1 LPGSTK
7 DQLIIGTDSGK
18 VVLLQYNPE
27 KNQFEKIHQESF
39 GKTGCRRIGTQLIIT
54 INKKVPGQYLAID
67 PKGRAFM
74 ISAVEKNKFVY
85 ILTRENERISIS
97 SPLEAPKSHTIVFD
111 IVGLDAG
118 YDNALFAAI
127 EVDYGDW

>member
-1 LPGSTK
+1 MSKDRST
-7 DQLIIGTDSGK
+7 ISFI
-18 VVLLQYNPE
+18 
-27 KNQFEKIHQESF
+27 KI
-39 GKTGCRRIGTQLIIT
+39 CL
-54 INKKVPGQYLAID
+54 VPGQYLAID

-127 EVDYGDW
+127 EVDYGDWQDKDSCQVTGQCIKFLTVYEMDFGLNTVKRKSSDVVPETAH

>member
-1 LPGSTK
+1 MA
-7 DQLIIGTDSGK
+7 
-18 VVLLQYNPE
+18 
-27 KNQFEKIHQESF
+27 
-39 GKTGCRRIGTQLIIT
+39 C
-54 INKKVPGQYLAID
+54 D

-85 ILTRENERISIS
+85 IINRENEKITIS

-118 YDNALFAAI
+118 YDNAQFAAI
-127 EVDYGDW
+127 ESDYGDWQDKDSAVCTGI